1 MSGFAEQIRR
11 SEHRYYIGQTIGLFL
26 CGVVTGGFI
35 GWLLWG

>member
-11 SEHRYYIGQTIGLFL
+11 AEARYYNGQLIGLFL
-26 CGVVTGGFI
+26 CGLSAGGFI